1 MLAPAHQGGAPA
13 RAPLQEF
20 AVRVTL
26 ETGVRREYSA
36 LAVSSLAALE
46 AALDQHGIC
55 KIAVWPKLRRIK

>member
-1 MLAPAHQGGAPA
+1 M
-13 RAPLQEF
+13 
-20 AVRVTL
+20 RVTL